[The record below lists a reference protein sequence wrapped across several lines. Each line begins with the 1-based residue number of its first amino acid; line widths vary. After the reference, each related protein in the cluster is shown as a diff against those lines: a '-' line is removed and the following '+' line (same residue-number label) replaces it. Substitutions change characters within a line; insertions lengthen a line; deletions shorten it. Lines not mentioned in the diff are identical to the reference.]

1 MALPPIIWRY
11 AAELL
16 GTFGMVLIGTGSI
29 MVDALTGG
37 RVTQAGI
44 GLSFGIAVTAMIYA
58 TRHVSGAFINPAVT
72 LGLAMAGR
80 FPWRDVPLYVVFQL
94 AGAAAASL
102 LLLAALGSQ
111 AQMGATMPSG
121 SVWESL
127 GLEVLLT
134 FLLMG
139 VILYVSSS
147 RWDLQW
153 AAPVLI
159 GATVGLEAT
168 FGGPISG
175 ASMNPARSFGPAL
188 VGVAWSHH
196 WIYWVGPL
204 VGAAGAVAL
213 FALVCRATRDL
224 SRSSDLAT
232 D

>member
-1 MALPPIIWRY
+1 MVSSPIIWRC
-11 AAELL
+11 AAELV
-16 GTFGMVLIGTGSI
+16 GTFGMVFIGAGSI
-29 MVDALTGG
+29 MLDAATGG

-58 TRHVSGAFINPAVT
+58 TRHISGAFINPAVT
-72 LGLAMAGR
+72 VGLALAGR
-80 FPWRDVPLYVVFQL
+80 RQWRDVPPYVVFQL
-94 AGAAAASL
+94 AGAAGASL
-102 LLLAALGSQ
+102 LLLALLGSQ

-127 GLEVLLT
+127 GLEALLT

-139 VILYVSSS
+139 VVLYVSSG
-147 RWDLQW
+147 RWDLRW

-188 VGVAWSHH
+188 VGMAWSHH
-196 WIYWVGPL
+196 WVYWVGPMA
-204 VGAAGAVAL
+204 GAAGAAVL
-213 FALVCRATRDL
+213 FALGCRAVRDPVQ
-224 SRSSDLAT
+224 SSNAAAD
-232 D
+232 